1 MNLRHTL
8 LAALLIPSLALASA
22 PPAPELAAKSWL
34 LLDQQSGKILNAKDP
49 DARIEPASL
58 TKLMTAYLTFKAVKE
73 GKLKLNQQFTVSMIG
88 YKVGGSTMFLEP
100 DRPASVDD
108 LIKGMIVVS
117 GNDACVTLAE
127 AIAGSEEV
135 FAQMMTAEAKR
146 LGMTGTNFKNSAG
159 MPDPD
164 HYTTVAD
171 LAKLSAAIIHDFPE
185 FYPIYSMKEFTY
197 NNGRKSHTQPNR
209 NLLLYRDAFVDG
221 LKTGHTASA
230 GYNLIASTKRND
242 RRLVSVVV
250 GTTGEEVRAQESAKL
265 LNWGVQF
272 FETPKLTAARQM
284 IATPKV
290 WKGAAEQVQ
299 AGFLS
304 DLYVTLDRGESAG
317 LKKEIVLNEPLI
329 APIKQG
335 QAVGKMKVTLNGKPV
350 GEYPLVALQPVEE
363 GGFFRRLID
372 TIKLWFR

>member
-8 LAALLIPSLALASA
+8 LASLLIPSLALASA
-22 PPAPELAAKSWL
+22 PPAPELAAKSWQ
-34 LLDQQSGKILNAKDP
+34 LLDQQSGKVLNAKDP

-73 GKLKLNQQFTVSMIG
+73 GKLKLNQQFTVSLVG

-100 DRPASVDD
+100 DHPATVDD

-230 GYNLIASTKRND
+230 GYNLIASTRRND

-272 FETPKLTAARQM
+272 FETPKITAARQVV
-284 IATPKV
+284 ATPKV

-299 AGFLS
+299 AGLLG
-304 DLYVTLDRGESAG
+304 DLYVTLDRGETAA
-317 LKKEIVLNEPLI
+317 LKKEVVLNEPLI

-372 TIKLWFR
+372 MIKLWFR

>member
-34 LLDQQSGKILNAKDP
+34 LLDQQSGKVLNAKDP

-73 GKLKLNQQFTVSMIG
+73 GKLKLNQQFTVSLVG

-100 DRPASVDD
+100 DHPATVDD

-146 LGMTGTNFKNSAG
+146 LGMSGTNFKNSAG

-230 GYNLIASTKRND
+230 GYNLIASTRRND

-272 FETPKLTAARQM
+272 FETPKITAARQVV
-284 IATPKV
+284 ATPKV

-299 AGFLS
+299 AGFLG
-304 DLYVTLDRGESAG
+304 DLYVTLDRGETAA
-317 LKKEIVLNEPLI
+317 LKKEVVLNEPLI

-372 TIKLWFR
+372 MIKLWFR

>member
-8 LAALLIPSLALASA
+8 LASLLIPSLALASA
-22 PPAPELAAKSWL
+22 PPAPELAAKSWQ
-34 LLDQQSGKILNAKDP
+34 LLDQQSGKVLNAKDP

-73 GKLKLNQQFTVSMIG
+73 GKLKLNQQFTVSLVG

-100 DRPASVDD
+100 DHPATVDD

-230 GYNLIASTKRND
+230 GYNLIASTRRND

-272 FETPKLTAARQM
+272 FETPKITAARQVV
-284 IATPKV
+284 ATPKV

-299 AGFLS
+299 AGFLG
-304 DLYVTLDRGESAG
+304 DLYVTLDRGETAA
-317 LKKEIVLNEPLI
+317 LKKEVVLNEPLI

-372 TIKLWFR
+372 MIKLWFR